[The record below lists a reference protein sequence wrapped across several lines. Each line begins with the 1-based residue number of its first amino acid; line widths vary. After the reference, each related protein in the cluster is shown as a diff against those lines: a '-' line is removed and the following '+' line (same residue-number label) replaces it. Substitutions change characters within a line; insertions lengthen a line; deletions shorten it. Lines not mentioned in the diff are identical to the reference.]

1 MLVGVLKTLNPENL
15 LSVIAQRRRVLGID
29 AAMLATSAN
38 VSLKFLSQLEN
49 GKTTVDVDSLL
60 KVARA
65 LGMEIPVLFD
75 LVATG
80 RQVRQRRDELGL
92 DQITGAGLCNVSPR
106 FLSTVEHGKPG
117 KRLNKL
123 FDVLNGFGIEVEV
136 GV

>member
-1 MLVGVLKTLNPENL
+1 MKILNPEDL
-15 LSVIAQRRRVLGID
+15 LSAIAQRRRSMGID

-49 GKTTVDVDSLL
+49 GKTTVAVDSLV
-60 KVARA
+60 KVTRA
-65 LGMEIPVLFD
+65 LGLEIPVLSD
-75 LVATG
+75 LAATG

-106 FLSTVEHGKPG
+106 FLSTVENGKSG

-123 FDVLNGFGIEVEV
+123 FDVLIGFGIAVEV
-136 GV
+136 RV